1 MNDLASLSSA
11 ATAYVVDT
19 LYLRHPG
26 LAARFGERGRAAC
39 RADIGHHLDHLRA
52 ALECGDGR
60 LFVDYAAWLADVL
73 RGRDVPVDHLAES
86 FTLLADYLNRELPA
100 PSAATAAAILADAA
114 AAVIGQPAVPLFG
127 RLPAAL
133 SESGDYGRLA
143 LAGDHLAAQGL
154 VDRILHSGHDYSDLG
169 VHLIQPAMYQVGQLW
184 QQNRITVAQEHLATA
199 VTQNVLVRA
208 YMQAEFAAGNGR
220 KALFACVEGN
230 QHSLGLRMLADNFE
244 IHGWE
249 VAYLGADVPT
259 ADLVRHVDDWRPD
272 LLALS
277 ISLPRQIAAARA
289 AIDRLRGELAGR
301 APAILVGGLTT
312 NASTQLWRGLGA
324 DGWAADAIDALRQAA
339 P

>member
-1 MNDLASLSSA
+1 MTDLASLGGG
-11 ATAYVVDT
+11 ATAYVVDA

-39 RADIGHHLDHLRA
+39 RADTGHHLDHLRA
-52 ALECGDGR
+52 ALECGEGH

-73 RGRDVPVDHLAES
+73 RGRNVPVDHLVES
-86 FTLLADYLNRELPA
+86 FVLLADYLNRHLAA
-100 PSAATAAAILADAA
+100 PDAAAAAAILADAA
-114 AAVIGQPAVPLFG
+114 AAVGQPASDRFAH
-127 RLPAAL
+127 LPAAL
-133 SESGDYGRLA
+133 TESGDYGRLA
-143 LAGDHLAAQGL
+143 LSGDHLAAQSL
-154 VDRILHSGHDYSDLG
+154 VDRIQRAGHDYADLG
-169 VHLIQPAMYQVGQLW
+169 VHLIQPAMYQVGHLW

-230 QHSLGLRMLADNFE
+230 QHSLGLRMLADSFE

-249 VAYLGADVPT
+249 IAYLGADVPT
-259 ADLVRHVDDWRPD
+259 NDLLRHVDTWRPD

-277 ISLPRQIAAARA
+277 ISLPRQIATARA
-289 AIDRLRGELAGR
+289 TIERLRGELAGR

-312 NASTQLWRGLGA
+312 NASTQLWRNLGA
-324 DGWAADAIDALRQAA
+324 DGWAADAIDALRQAGH
-339 P
+339 